1 LIVIMEAFP
10 LIYFMILIILAEAVG
25 SFRKCRWWGAFLILI
40 ILTPVLGIPLILL
53 FPRLKKA
60 YCIKDYHS
68 FHAGVA
74 YRFRV
79 VEENYSAKKFVVV
92 NDNEETLSEYEF
104 TEYFVP
110 VESRREYMRRRKAD
124 GKTGYR

>member
-1 LIVIMEAFP
+1 MPMV
-10 LIYFMILIILAEAVG
+10 
-25 SFRKCRWWGAFLILI
+25 GAFVFLI

-60 YCIKDYHS
+60 YCIKDYHT

-79 VEENYSAKKFVVV
+79 EEENHSTKKICG
-92 NDNEETLSEYEF
+92 S
-104 TEYFVP
+104 
-110 VESRREYMRRRKAD
+110 
-124 GKTGYR
+124 